1 MHMFQE
7 VRPKHFTLRK
17 LDAHQTS
24 DIMECMANS
33 DNVIRAGL
41 TPKLRDIP
49 NLISGLTYTASLP
62 SKHVVN
68 PTPFHNSK
76 DTALYD
82 PPVPE
87 FSVLQV
93 KVEPAGVESHP
104 AIDGP
109 SIAIVTEGSG
119 TVSWGSGSG
128 SLDLHKG
135 LVFFIGRGAEVHFKA
150 TDTLTV
156 FRAFCS

>member
-1 MHMFQE
+1 
-7 VRPKHFTLRK
+7 
-17 LDAHQTS
+17 
-24 DIMECMANS
+24 MANS

-49 NLISGLTYTASLP
+49 NLVLGLTYTASLP

-68 PTPFHNSK
+68 PISYHNSTA
-76 DTALYD
+76 TALYD

-93 KVEPAGVESHP
+93 KVVPGCEESHP

-109 SIAIVTEGSG
+109 SVAIVTEGSG
-119 TVSWGSGSG
+119 TVNWGSGQG
-128 SLDLHKG
+128 SLELYKG
-135 LVFFIGRGAEVHFKA
+135 LVFFIGQGAEVQFKA
-150 TDTLTV
+150 IETLVV